1 VNGAGEGGGGSGEVI
16 VSIALP
22 TMWVAGGQSGNTLAY
37 STNGTNWTTIPGST
51 SLFSTAGFGASYSA
65 NQKLWVAAGYGINS
79 LAYSNSAATN
89 WTGISGSTTLFSTCG
104 YGVEYS
110 ATQNIWVAGGQTA
123 VTGSGNTIGY
133 STNGTTWTGLVTAA
147 LSLNMHIAKY
157 SAYQNLW
164 VGVGYNS
171 SGNSLAYSTNGITW
185 TGVPG
190 SNSIFSTD
198 AKGIA
203 YSVNQDLWTAA
214 GEGASHSLAYST
226 NGTTWTGLGKT
237 AFTTSAND
245 VACSFT
251 QNMWIAAG
259 TGTHSLAYSKNGFT
273 WTGVTLNS
281 IYSTNGIAVAY
292 SENQKL
298 WVSSGTGTNTMA
310 YSTNAVTWTGSGATP
325 FSSQGWSVG
334 CTNYNTYIMSLGGN
348 MATSTDGIRWVQRT
362 TPFGGAFPWG
372 LWYNPSQDLFMACV
386 GNSSSVNNMYST
398 IDGVTWVS
406 RSGNLFNGAN
416 GGYCVSYGNGLW
428 ISGGQGT
435 VNTMATSP
443 DGITWTGR
451 GTTVFTTGCGAVAY
465 ANNLWVASGIGGNC
479 IATSPDGITWTGRNT
494 NFFGTSYGGQ
504 GCVIYHPVLGLWI
517 VGGQA
522 GTYCIVTSPDGIT
535 WTGRA
540 TSTLA
545 QMCYGLAYSPTLI
558 LAACRTTNNMAYST
572 DGTTW
577 TAHPSPPSAAVQSIG
592 YNFQTKLWTCGGF
605 NPTYINSSVDGFT
618 WVNRTGTVLASYGC
632 ALAMRY

>member
-1 VNGAGEGGGGSGEVI
+1 VDGGARCRAEGGEGGRGEGGGGRGGVI

-123 VTGSGNTIGY
+123 VTGSGNTIG
-133 STNGTTWTGLVTAA
+133 
-147 LSLNMHIAKY
+147 
-157 SAYQNLW
+157 
-164 VGVGYNS
+164 
-171 SGNSLAYSTNGITW
+171 
-185 TGVPG
+185 
-190 SNSIFSTD
+190 
-198 AKGIA
+198 
-203 YSVNQDLWTAA
+203 
-214 GEGASHSLAYST
+214 YST